1 MEGKP
6 KAWAPEYAE
15 WFELESVVDRYDL
28 RPPYPAE
35 TFEVLTSLVDP
46 ANQRV
51 LDAGCGLGD
60 LARPLAQLVASVDAV
75 DRSAAMLARGRRL
88 PGGAG
93 TNLRWVL
100 GGIEDAP
107 LAEVYGLIVCGDSIH
122 WFDWPV
128 VFERFRRCLAPQ
140 GHLAVVQRHWRL
152 GDVDTERLAELYAEH
167 SANRHFVPL
176 DPVTALESR
185 GLFEKYGSHTTA
197 AVAWRP
203 TVSELIGCHHSQNG
217 FALEKMDDPAAFD
230 LALAR
235 EVGRSLDTG
244 ADGRYDLSLDATIT
258 WGRPRQ
264 PGGS

>member
-1 MEGKP
+1 MEAKP
-6 KAWAPEYAE
+6 KAWAPEYAQ

-35 TFEVLTSLVDP
+35 TFAVLTSLVDP

-60 LARPLAQLVASVDAV
+60 LARPLAQLVARVDAV

-93 TNLRWVL
+93 TSLRWVL

-128 VFERFRRCLAPQ
+128 AFERFRRCLAPQ

-152 GDVDTERLAELYAEH
+152 GDVDTERLAGLYAEH

-203 TVSELIGCHHSQNG
+203 TISELIGCHHSQNG